1 MSLLQTLGAS
11 MRRVLPGG
19 GGGGV
24 GTRFRRLVRVAYA
37 IFLLFLATELT
48 IIAFGVSLP
57 GLLRTTI
64 HGLAALSLVVA
75 LGIGAAYYV
84 SAGRV
89 WPSAS

>member
-1 MSLLQTLGAS
+1 MDLLQTLGS
-11 MRRVLPGG
+11 SVSRVLPA

-24 GTRFRRLVRVAYA
+24 GSRFRRLVRAAYA
-37 IFLLFLATELT
+37 IFSLFLLTELA
-48 IIAFGVSLP
+48 ILGLGVSLP

-84 SAGRV
+84 TAGSV